1 MVDGTPSSKPEF
13 SPLLEI
19 GRHEMSLAEL
29 RQLCVSNFP
38 LSTTRPKIMEGL
50 EKVIDE
56 LRKNGIEGEVWI
68 NGSFLTE
75 KMNPEDVDLVLRI
88 TAEFYENGAEEHRKT
103 VDWLNS
109 NLKDLYSCHSYLLME
124 WPKGHSQYWI
134 GQYYH
139 SYWMKQFGFSRGN
152 EMKGIAVIAL
162 QGGEHD

>member
-1 MVDGTPSSKPEF
+1 MKWISVENK
-13 SPLLEI
+13 
-19 GRHEMSLAEL
+19 
-29 RQLCVSNFP
+29 FP
-38 LSTTRPKIMEGL
+38 LDGENVLFYWRPIDHL
-50 EKVIDE
+50 ERDFHKEMLVGT
-56 LRKNGIEGEVWI
+56 LGYMREGEVWI

-75 KMNPEDVDLVLRI
+75 KMNPEDVDLVLLI
-88 TAEFYENGAEEHRKT
+88 TAEFYENGTEEQRKT

-139 SYWMKQFGFSRGN
+139 SYWMKQFGFSRGD

-162 QGGEHD
+162 QGGGHD